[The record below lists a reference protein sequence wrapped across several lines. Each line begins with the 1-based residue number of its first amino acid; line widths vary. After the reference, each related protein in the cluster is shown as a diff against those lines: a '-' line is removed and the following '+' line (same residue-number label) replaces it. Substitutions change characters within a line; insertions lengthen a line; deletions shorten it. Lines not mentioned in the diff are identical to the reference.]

1 MRKTSAE
8 LATKSSICSCVWDH
22 NVKSRQYNTVRGGN
36 TYILENRKLLAAY
49 KAANKTTQSCRYKYN
64 QAATSKLLS
73 YSIYI
78 MLPFLITSSVITI
91 QTLNGTAPQF

>member
-49 KAANKTTQSCRYKYN
+49 KKAANKTTQSCRYKYN
-64 QAATSKLLS
+64 QAATSELLS

-91 QTLNGTAPQF
+91 QTVG